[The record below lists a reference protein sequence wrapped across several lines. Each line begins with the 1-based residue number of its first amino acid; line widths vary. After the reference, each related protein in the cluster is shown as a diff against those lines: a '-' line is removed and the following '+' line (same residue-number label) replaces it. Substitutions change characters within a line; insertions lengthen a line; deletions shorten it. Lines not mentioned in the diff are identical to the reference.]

1 MYCKKCGSKNEHKGK
16 FCNKCGVPLT
26 QVQVEREQE
35 SGEIT
40 KKQSVTPPPQPK
52 SPMSKRNK
60 LIISA
65 VLSLILL
72 LFISYRMLD
81 NYYAEDAQID
91 RLIASIQNRESSDLV
106 KQLVTYDPSFE
117 VTEESIAPYM
127 DYLNDNNEY
136 LSRLV
141 ERMRNRNDAF
151 NSSNEL
157 YIEQEGSHFGLFDR
171 YQLVMNPVYLA
182 IESSIDGA
190 VIAIN
195 DEEAGIYYAD
205 DLVSVGPVAPG
216 RYQFSA
222 AVDSDIPL
230 ENVKT
235 EDILSSS
242 DTYLVTIPLRS
253 ILFSVTSDIEDAT
266 VYLDDVEIGKL
277 SDGEGQFGPLPLND
291 NSLLQLKKAYESETL
306 ASEPIHVT
314 EYQDDYHILFELA
327 NVESAQSTLNALYRD
342 VGYLISWGETD
353 SRLSDIQ
360 ALLVDGRDNS
370 LYQTFNNTADRYN
383 DDEEVQSVNYTAS
396 IQEFEQLD
404 IYDYAV
410 IYELDVETRHY
421 YGASQDDYTQT
432 LTFEAIMVY
441 DDEDQILKLKSA
453 DLID

>member
-1 MYCKKCGSKNEHKGK
+1 MDK
-16 FCNKCGVPLT
+16 
-26 QVQVEREQE
+26 QQE
-35 SGEIT
+35 SEEIT
-40 KKQSVTPPPQPK
+40 KKQSVQPK

-60 LIISA
+60 LIVGI
-65 VLSLILL
+65 VLSLALL
-72 LFISYRMLD
+72 FFISYQVLD

-91 RLIASIQNRESSDLV
+91 RLIASIENRESSDFV

-127 DYLNDNNEY
+127 DYLNNNKEY

-141 ERMRNRNDAF
+141 ERMRNSNDAF
-151 NSSNEL
+151 NSSHEL
-157 YIEQEGSHFGLFDR
+157 YIEQEGSYFGLFDR
-171 YQLVMNPVYLA
+171 YQLVINPVYLA

-205 DLVSVGPVAPG
+205 ELVSVGPVAPG

-235 EDILSSS
+235 EDVLSTA

-253 ILFSVTSDIEDAT
+253 IHFSVTSDIEDAT
-266 VYLDDVEIGKL
+266 VYLDDVEIGVL
-277 SDGEGQFGPLPLND
+277 SGGEGQFGPLPLND
-291 NSLLQLKKAYESETL
+291 NSLLQLKKAYESDTL
-306 ASEPIHVT
+306 ASEPVHVT
-314 EYQDDYHILFELA
+314 EYQDDYHILLELV
-327 NVESAQSTLNALYRD
+327 NVELAQSTLNSLYQE
-342 VGYLISWGETD
+342 VGYLISWGD
-353 SRLSDIQ
+353 SASGLSDIQ
-360 ALLVDGRDNS
+360 ALLVDGRDSS
-370 LYQTFNNTADRYN
+370 LYKTFTNTADRYN
-383 DDEEVQSVNYTAS
+383 DDEEVRSVHYTAN

-421 YGASQDDYTQT
+421 FGSDQDDFTQT

-441 DDEDQILKLKSA
+441 DEEEQVLKLKSA
-453 DLID
+453 DLIEG

>member
-16 FCNKCGVPLT
+16 FCNKCGVSLT
-26 QVQVEREQE
+26 QMDKQQE
-35 SGEIT
+35 SEEIT
-40 KKQSVTPPPQPK
+40 KKQSVQPK

-60 LIISA
+60 LIVGI
-65 VLSLILL
+65 VLSLALL
-72 LFISYRMLD
+72 FFISYQVLD

-91 RLIASIQNRESSDLV
+91 RLIASIENRESSDFV

-127 DYLNDNNEY
+127 DYLNNNKEY

-141 ERMRNRNDAF
+141 ERMRNSNDAF
-151 NSSNEL
+151 NSSHEL
-157 YIEQEGSHFGLFDR
+157 YIEQEGSYFGLFDR
-171 YQLVMNPVYLA
+171 YQLVINPVYLA

-205 DLVSVGPVAPG
+205 ELVSVGPVAPG

-235 EDILSSS
+235 EDVLSTA

-253 ILFSVTSDIEDAT
+253 IHFSVTSDIEDAT
-266 VYLDDVEIGKL
+266 VYLDDVEIGVL
-277 SDGEGQFGPLPLND
+277 SGGEGQFGPLPLND
-291 NSLLQLKKAYESETL
+291 NSLLQLKKAYESDTL
-306 ASEPIHVT
+306 ASEPVHVT
-314 EYQDDYHILFELA
+314 EYQDDYHILLELV
-327 NVESAQSTLNALYRD
+327 NVELAQSTLNSLYQE
-342 VGYLISWGETD
+342 VGYLISWGD
-353 SRLSDIQ
+353 SASGLSDIQ
-360 ALLVDGRDNS
+360 ALLVDGRDSS
-370 LYQTFNNTADRYN
+370 LYKTFTNTADRYN
-383 DDEEVQSVNYTAS
+383 DDEEVRSVHYTAN

-421 YGASQDDYTQT
+421 FGSDQDDFTQT

-441 DDEDQILKLKSA
+441 DEEEQVLKLKSA
-453 DLID
+453 DLIEG